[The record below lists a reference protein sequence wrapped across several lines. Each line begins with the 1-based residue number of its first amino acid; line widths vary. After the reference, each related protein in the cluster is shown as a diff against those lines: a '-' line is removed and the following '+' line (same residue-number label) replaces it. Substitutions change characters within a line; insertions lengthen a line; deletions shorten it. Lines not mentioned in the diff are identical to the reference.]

1 MVFLTSNSRF
11 SYNTD
16 KPAAYTPL
24 ICSIAKI
31 YIKIQ
36 ISKGYKNI

>member
-1 MVFLTSNSRF
+1 MSNAKFLSK
-11 SYNTD
+11 TD
-16 KPAAYTPL
+16 KLAAYTPL

>member
-1 MVFLTSNSRF
+1 MSNAKFLSK
-11 SYNTD
+11 TD
-16 KPAAYTPL
+16 NPAAYTPL
-24 ICSIAKI
+24 ICKNKKI

>member
-1 MVFLTSNSRF
+1 LSK
-11 SYNTD
+11 TD

-24 ICSIAKI
+24 ICSITKI